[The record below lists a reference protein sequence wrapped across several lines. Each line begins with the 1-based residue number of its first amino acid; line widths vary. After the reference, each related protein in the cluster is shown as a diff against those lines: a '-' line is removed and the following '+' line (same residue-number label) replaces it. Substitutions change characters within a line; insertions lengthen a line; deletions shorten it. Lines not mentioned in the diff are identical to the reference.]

1 MLASGCGPSPQA
13 KARNSCRWTCS
24 SLSGDAFACRC
35 RWQHPAAAD
44 KASPVAE
51 PWLGPVRRPPRRLCP
66 WVRVAREAVAAE
78 GRVVPQQW
86 LAQTTAPGVAP
97 ADRRR
102 LDLVIYGASRR
113 GEALCCDVTLVS
125 PLRTNGRPQPASSER
140 DGAAI
145 DVARRRKQRRYAELA
160 RPGPQRLVV
169 LAAEVGAHWGP
180 EAHDLV
186 PHLARQRSLR
196 APQALRAAA
205 RAGWARKWWG
215 QLGCALQR
223 AFSSTLLGDIW
234 RESDFQTARPPIR
247 S

>member
-1 MLASGCGPSPQA
+1 MLASGCGPSPHT
-13 KARNSCRWTCS
+13 KARNSCRWTCNS
-24 SLSGDAFACRC
+24 PLGDAFACRC

-51 PWLGPVRRPPRRLCP
+51 PWF
-66 WVRVAREAVAAE
+66 
-78 GRVVPQQW
+78 
-86 LAQTTAPGVAP
+86 
-97 ADRRR
+97 
-102 LDLVIYGASRR
+102 
-113 GEALCCDVTLVS
+113 S
-125 PLRTNGRPQPASSER
+125 PLRADGSPQVASSER

-169 LAAEVGAHWGP
+169 LAAEVGGRWGP

-186 PHLARQRSLR
+186 RHLVRQRSLR

-205 RAGWARKWWG
+205 RAGWARRWWG

-223 AFSSTLLGDIW
+223 ALASTLLGDVW
-234 RESDFQTARPPIR
+234 RAPAQPAGADDVPLGRVLELAEAEQPSRLPLQA
-247 S
+247 